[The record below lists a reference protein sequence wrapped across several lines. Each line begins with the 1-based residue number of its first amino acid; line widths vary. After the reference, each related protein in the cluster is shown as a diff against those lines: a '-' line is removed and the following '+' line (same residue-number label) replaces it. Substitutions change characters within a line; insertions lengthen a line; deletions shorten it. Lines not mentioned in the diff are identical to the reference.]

1 MVVEYLDGCPRGS
14 FDSNFNEKK
23 TVLAPLLLVSQH
35 WHIAA
40 LTSICDSCVI
50 TFTYASRAIEVKYPA
65 WPGSFSYPQFY
76 KPSFVKRVVVKAKLW
91 NDACEDAF
99 RAVIDTPQYEN
110 MLFPSATSLVVMLSG
125 RNSAITTRTPVLSD
139 SDAVSFA
146 RSIRRL
152 TPAVASVVIEISST
166 SINNQLNSYHQLYDT
181 LVSELSQGVTSVCI
195 RSKPYIHQLS
205 LDLHAISELT
215 SLVVESQ
222 ADCVSEGALAYRNA
236 SILKKLKIC
245 VDSIRGWVSL
255 VYGYPGPSAV
265 YTSLTSLTLVIA
277 YNEHNSAWTV
287 TKELVLFPALSTL
300 VVSGVY
306 PFVDDALFRGNGKT
320 LKHLRLP
327 FCALAKNALGG
338 YAILE
343 RPGVTKMNSIYI
355 DLFTHVDKAY
365 LATLTDSPIVQQV
378 HLMLEVTLA
387 LHLTNDTT
395 YLLLYKAVKTAPSTA
410 VLQNLHFGDLLFDSI
425 NIIKIISAL
434 PSLVSLSCRVKGSVS
449 TIEAIP
455 ASELPSRLYAK
466 FFSPSIQFR
475 KLRAICSAKL
485 SAERIAIVA
494 MQIAVVCPYFV
505 HIDLP
510 LGLRKAFSRE
520 VAWATYNEPFKP
532 YAVSPARRL
541 GGMANQT
548 EH

>member
-1 MVVEYLDGCPRGS
+1 MVVEYLEGRPRGS

-23 TVLAPLLLVSQH
+23 TVLASLLLVSQH

-40 LTSICDSCVI
+40 LASICDSCVI
-50 TFTYASRAIEVKYPA
+50 TFTFANRAIEVKYPA
-65 WPGSFSYPQFY
+65 WPDGFSYPQFY
-76 KPSFVKRVVVKAKLW
+76 KPSFVKRVVVKVRLW

-125 RNSAITTRTPVLSD
+125 RNSAVTTRTPVLSD

-152 TPAVASVVIEISST
+152 APAVASVVIEINST
-166 SINNQLNSYHQLYDT
+166 SINNQLYSCYELYET
-181 LVSELSQGVTSVCI
+181 LVSELCQGVSSVCI

-205 LDLHAISELT
+205 LDLHALSGLT

-222 ADCVSEGALAYRNA
+222 ANCVLEGALAYRNA
-236 SILKKLKIC
+236 STLKELKIC
-245 VDSIRGWVSL
+245 VCSIRGWISL
-255 VYGYPGPSAV
+255 VYGRPGPSVV
-265 YTSLTSLTLVIA
+265 YTSLTSLTLVFK
-277 YNEHNSAWTV
+277 HNGDNPAPTPPNDL
-287 TKELVLFPALSTL
+287 EPFPALSTL
-300 VVSGVY
+300 DISVDY
-306 PFVDDALFRGNGKT
+306 PFVDDILFRGNGKT

-343 RPGVTKMNSIYI
+343 RQGVTRMNSIYI

-378 HLMLEVTLA
+378 HHMLEVTLA

-395 YLLLYKAVKTAPSTA
+395 DLQLYKAIKTAPSTA
-410 VLQNLHFGDLLFDSI
+410 ILQNLHFGDLLFDSI
-425 NIIKIISAL
+425 NIIEIISAL

-449 TIEAIP
+449 AIEAIP
-455 ASELPSRLYAK
+455 ASELPSRLYAN

-475 KLRAICSAKL
+475 KLRAICSAKM
-485 SAERIAIVA
+485 SAERIAIVV
-494 MQIAVVCPYFV
+494 MQIAVVCPCFV

-532 YAVSPARRL
+532 YAKSLRRL
-541 GGMANQT
+541 I
-548 EH
+548 

>member
-1 MVVEYLDGCPRGS
+1 MSSLSPMQTLPMILVNMVVEYLEGRPRGS

-50 TFTYASRAIEVKYPA
+50 TFTYASKAIEVKYPA
-65 WPGSFSYPQFY
+65 WPDGFSYPLFY
-76 KPSFVKRVVVKAKLW
+76 KPSFVKRVVVKVRLW

-110 MLFPSATSLVVMLSG
+110 MLFPSATSLVAMLSG
-125 RNSAITTRTPVLSD
+125 RNSAVTTRTPVLSD
-139 SDAVSFA
+139 SDAASFA

-152 TPAVASVVIEISST
+152 TPAVASVVIEINST
-166 SINNQLNSYHQLYDT
+166 SINNELYSYHQLYDT
-181 LVSELSQGVTSVCI
+181 LVSELSQGVTGVCI
-195 RSKPYIHQLS
+195 RSKPYIHQL
-205 LDLHAISELT
+205 
-215 SLVVESQ
+215 LVVESQ

-236 SILKKLKIC
+236 STLKELKIC
-245 VDSIRGWVSL
+245 VCSIRGWIGL
-255 VYGYPGPSAV
+255 VYCHPGPSAV

-277 YNEHNSAWTV
+277 HNGDNPAPTLPNDL
-287 TKELVLFPALSTL
+287 EPFPALSTL

-320 LKHLRLP
+320 LKHLCLP
-327 FCALAKNALGG
+327 FCALAKNSLSR

-343 RPGVTKMNSIYI
+343 RQGVTKMNSIYI
-355 DLFTHVDKAY
+355 ELFTQVDKAY
-365 LATLTDSPIVQQV
+365 LATQTDLLIVQQV

-395 YLLLYKAVKTAPSTA
+395 DLQLYEAIKTAPST
-410 VLQNLHFGDLLFDSI
+410 VILQNLHFGDLLFDSI
-425 NIIKIISAL
+425 NIIEIVSAL
-434 PSLVSLSCRVKGSVS
+434 PSLVSLSCRIKGSVS

-475 KLRAICSAKL
+475 KLRAMCSAKL
-485 SAERIAIVA
+485 SAERIAIVV
-494 MQIAVVCPYFV
+494 MQIAVVCPCFV

-520 VAWATYNEPFKP
+520 VAWAIYNGPFKP
-532 YAVSPARRL
+532 YAESIRRL
-541 GGMANQT
+541 I
-548 EH
+548 